1 MAGALVTGS
10 VTNQLQAKPKKNH
23 FNSSSSGPVTHPL
36 HSYPD
41 IVSGETS
48 VQSLVAGRHRVSR
61 NSSRTDGSRQ
71 PTSDVITGQGG
82 LSVFPPY
89 REASTAS
96 NTTSTAVIR
105 NGSQST
111 AAAATP
117 NFPPISPPFG
127 GLQLSGITSG
137 SGGPTVGHSPSAG
150 SSPNQH
156 NFPNHQSSRSID
168 ENNVR
173 LLDGGRPPPFPM
185 QGGSDVDL
193 VTSNRNS
200 SEEPMLGRAQPIR
213 TQDLHPGIYSPDS
226 ANSNEILPDI
236 LNSHMVSRPA
246 ALNRPNQ
253 HRNRSDRPTRTTRSG
268 DRSNTQQQ
276 RSTTNQSSSRQT
288 GRPRS
293 RPSVSRHSD
302 QNCKAPCL
310 KCLTTVTSFK
320 YVLILLSMLGVCCVV
335 TGIVLAALH
344 AVGSSF
350 LFLSIMFLGK

>member
-1 MAGALVTGS
+1 MTGS
-10 VTNQLQAKPKKNH
+10 VTNQFRAKPKKTH

-61 NSSRTDGSRQ
+61 NSSRTDGPRQ

-82 LSVFPPY
+82 LSVFPPH
-89 REASTAS
+89 REASAAS
-96 NTTSTAVIR
+96 NTIGTAVNV

-117 NFPPISPPFG
+117 NLPPVSAPFG
-127 GLQLSGITSG
+127 GLQLSAISPSG
-137 SGGPTVGHSPSAG
+137 AGATVGNSPSAG
-150 SSPNQH
+150 SSPN
-156 NFPNHQSSRSID
+156 FADHQSNRTSD
-168 ENNVR
+168 EHNVR
-173 LLDGGRPPPFPM
+173 LLDGGHPPPFPM
-185 QGGSDVDL
+185 QGGGDVDL
-193 VTSNRNS
+193 VNS
-200 SEEPMLGRAQPIR
+200 SWNPSEEPMLGRAQPIR

-226 ANSNEILPDI
+226 TNSNEILPDI
-236 LNSHMVSRPA
+236 LNSHMVPRPV
-246 ALNRPNQ
+246 ALSRPNQ
-253 HRNRSDRPTRTTRSG
+253 HRNRSDRPTRTARSG

-276 RSTTNQSSSRQT
+276 RNTTNQSSSRPA
-288 GRPRS
+288 GRTRSS

-320 YVLILLSMLGVCCVV
+320 YVLILFSMLGVCCVV
-335 TGIVLAALH
+335 TGIVFAALH
-344 AVGSSF
+344 AAGSSF
-350 LFLSIMFLGK
+350 LFLSIIFLGK